1 MRIDQ
6 ESSEEISLGGG
17 ITSMRF
23 QLNGDIVEKETEPN
37 ETLLDFLRN
46 RLKILSVK
54 KGCDVGECGTCTVL
68 LNGKPVR
75 SCLILAVQV
84 EDAEVTT
91 LEGLAKHG
99 EPGVIQEAFLQKY
112 GFQCGFCT
120 PGMILTAKALLDVN
134 ADPSVDDIKEALEG
148 NLCRCT
154 GYEQIIESV
163 LRAAEL
169 LRGPEGFSEKH
180 S

>member
-1 MRIDQ
+1 MMRI
-6 ESSEEISLGGG
+6 
-17 ITSMRF
+17 RF
-23 QLNGDIVEKETEPN
+23 KLNGHMVEEEAKVN

-46 RLKILSVK
+46 KLKMTSVK
-54 KGCDVGECGTCTVL
+54 KGCDEGECGACTIF

-75 SCLILAVQV
+75 SCLLLTVQV
-84 EDAEVTT
+84 NEADEITT
-91 LEGLAKHG
+91 IEGLATGGKLSK
-99 EPGVIQEAFLQKY
+99 IQEAFVEKR

-120 PGMILTAKALLDVN
+120 PGMILTTKALLEEN
-134 ADPSVDDIKEALEG
+134 PNPTIEEIKDALEG

-169 LRGPEGFSEKH
+169 TKSANG
-180 S
+180 

>member
-1 MRIDQ
+1 M
-6 ESSEEISLGGG
+6 
-17 ITSMRF
+17 SMRF
-23 QLNGDIVEKETEPN
+23 KLNGKIVEEEIVPN

-46 RLKILSVK
+46 RLKIKSVK
-54 KGCDVGECGTCTVL
+54 KGCDLGECGTCTVL

-84 EDAEVTT
+84 EGTEITT
-91 LEGLAKHG
+91 LEGLAKRG
-99 EPGVIQEAFLQKY
+99 ELGLIQEAFLQKY

-120 PGMILTAKALLDVN
+120 PGMILATKALLDEIP
-134 ADPSVDDIKEALEG
+134 DPSVDDIKEALEG

-163 LRAAEL
+163 LRAAEM
-169 LRGPEGFSEKH
+169 RRTV
-180 S
+180 